1 MTDIST
7 TLTALAGVEVPTLGH
22 FLEDGFCDPGI
33 ARVQPV
39 ARRMVGVAH
48 TLHLATPDA
57 LAVNRA
63 LLELPAGG
71 VLVLEVAGGAHAP
84 VGAVTAAV
92 AVARQAAGIVVEGPV
107 TDAAQLRSS
116 AVADLLPVYS
126 RGLTSRTTKRLGT
139 SNDGLR
145 RPVRVGGVTVRTGD
159 IVLGDE
165 NGVLVID
172 PATLDPDLIERARR
186 SDEEEPA
193 LLYRIARGA
202 DLARLLPT
210 SPEATD
216 RKA

>member
-22 FLEDGFCDPGI
+22 FVEDGFCDPGI
-33 ARVQPV
+33 VRVQPE

-48 TLHLATPDA
+48 TLHLASPDA

-63 LLELPAGG
+63 LLELPAGA
-71 VLVLEVAGGAHAP
+71 VLVIEVGGGGHAP

-92 AVARQAAGIVVEGPV
+92 AVARRAAGIVVEGPV
-107 TDAAQLRSS
+107 TDGAQLRSS
-116 AVADLLPVYS
+116 AVADALPVYS

-139 SNDGLR
+139 GADGLR
-145 RPVRVGGVTVRTGD
+145 RPVQVGGVTVRTGD
-159 IVLGDE
+159 IVFGDE

-172 PATLDPDLIERARR
+172 PATFDRGVIERARR
-186 SDEEEPA
+186 SDAEEPA
-193 LLYRIARGA
+193 LLDQIAQGA

>member
-7 TLTALAGVEVPTLGH
+7 TLAALAEVEVPTLGH
-22 FLEDGFCDPGI
+22 FLEEGFCDPGI
-33 ARVQPV
+33 VRVQPE
-39 ARRMVGVAH
+39 ARLMAGVAH

-63 LLELPAGG
+63 LLELPAGA
-71 VLVLEVAGGAHAP
+71 VLVIEVAGGAHAP
-84 VGAVTAAV
+84 VGAVTAAI
-92 AVARQAAGIVVEGPV
+92 AVARKAAGIVVEAPV
-107 TDAAQLRSS
+107 TDAARLRSS

-126 RGLTSRTTKRLGT
+126 RGLTARTTKRLGT
-139 SNDGLR
+139 SADGLR
-145 RPVRVGGVTVRTGD
+145 RPVQVGGVTVRTGD

-172 PATLDPDLIERARR
+172 PATLDPDIVERARR
-186 SDEEEPA
+186 SDADEPA
-193 LLYRIARGA
+193 LLNRIARGA

>member
-1 MTDIST
+1 MTDIAT
-7 TLTALAGVEVPTLGH
+7 TLAALAGVEVPTLGH

-33 ARVQPV
+33 ARVQPE

-48 TLHLATPDA
+48 TLHLVTPDA

-63 LLELPAGG
+63 LLTLPADG
-71 VLVLEVAGGAHAP
+71 VLVIEVGGGGHAP

-92 AVARQAAGIVVEGPV
+92 AVARRAAGIVVEGPV
-107 TDAAQLRSS
+107 TDAAHLRSA
-116 AVADLLPVYS
+116 AVADVLPVYS

-139 SNDGLR
+139 STDGLR
-145 RPVRVGGVTVRTGD
+145 QPVRVGGVTVRTGD

-172 PATLDPDLIERARR
+172 PAALDPEDIERARR
-186 SDEEEPA
+186 SDADEPA
-193 LLYRIARGA
+193 LLDRIARGV

-210 SPEATD
+210 SPEATS

>member
-1 MTDIST
+1 MTEVS
-7 TLTALAGVEVPTLGH
+7 TALAALAEVEVPTLGH

-33 ARVQPV
+33 VRVQPE
-39 ARRMVGVAH
+39 ARPMAGIAH
-48 TLHLATPDA
+48 TLHLRTPDA

-63 LLELPAGG
+63 LRELPAGA
-71 VLVLEVAGGAHAP
+71 VLVIEVAGGAHAP

-92 AVARQAAGIVVEGPV
+92 AVARQAGGIVVEGPV
-107 TDAAQLRSS
+107 TDAAQLRRS
-116 AVADLLPVYS
+116 AVADQLPVYS

-139 SNDGLR
+139 SLEGLH
-145 RPVRVGGVTVRTGD
+145 RPVRVGGVTVRDGD

-165 NGVLVID
+165 NGVLFLDPAGID
-172 PATLDPDLIERARR
+172 PAVIERARR
-186 SDEEEPA
+186 SDEAEPA
-193 LLYRIARGA
+193 LLDQISRGA